1 MNNENKIITYTDDL
15 DTSDWIDL
23 DALPTSKC
31 ENKELGITI
40 YEYNGDDFSHTH
52 LDGAM
57 TDEFVTI
64 NHVINYLECNDTD
77 YNSKEDIVIV
87 TNIMAIFNK
96 VAVADEDYVIRP
108 KRPKRLYCAK
118 YDLSVGDTILSDFDG
133 LKTLEKGDRLLKYPL
148 ETQGYYSFRLCGG
161 DKFDLW
167 EKDVDGTSRYSP
179 SKRGYLWGK
188 R

>member
-1 MNNENKIITYTDDL
+1 MNNDKIIYTEGM

-31 ENKELGITI
+31 ENKELGIVI
-40 YEYNGDDFSHTH
+40 YEYNGDDFSHEH
-52 LDGAM
+52 IDGAM
-57 TDEFVTI
+57 TDEFATI
-64 NHVINYLECNDTD
+64 NHVINYLELNDTD
-77 YNSKEDIVIV
+77 YNSKEDIVVV

-96 VAVADEDYVIRP
+96 IAVAGDDYVIRP

-118 YDLSVGDTILSDFDG
+118 YDLAIGDTILTNFDG
-133 LKTLEKGDRLLKYPL
+133 LVTLEDGDRRLKNPQ
-148 ETQGYYSFRLCGG
+148 ETQGYYSYNLRGG

-167 EKDVDGTSRYSP
+167 ESDIDGTSRYSP
-179 SKRGYLWGK
+179 AKRGYLWGK